1 MTTTDPAGE
10 GTTPAPAT
18 APADAERAD
27 LLEALRTQRYLFLHT
42 VDALTDEQAAGRPT
56 VSELS
61 LGGLVKHVALMER
74 QWCAFIEGGPAA
86 MGGDEAAQDWADGF
100 RMAPGETLAGLVEAY
115 QRDAEHTDELL
126 LSLPDLDAAQP
137 LPAAPWFEPGAT
149 RSARR
154 VFVHLVAEIAQ
165 HSGHADILRE
175 SIDGQKTMG

>member
-1 MTTTDPAGE
+1 MTTDDD
-10 GTTPAPAT
+10 T
-18 APADAERAD
+18 APAAAERAD
-27 LLEALRTQRYLFLHT
+27 LLEALRTQRFLFLHT

-74 QWCAFIEGGPAA
+74 QWCGFIEGGPDA
-86 MGGDEAAQDWADGF
+86 MSGGEVEQDWAGGF
-100 RMAPGETLAGLVEAY
+100 VMAPGETLAGLVEDYHRAAG
-115 QRDAEHTDELL
+115 RTDALL
-126 LSLPDLDAAQP
+126 LALPDLDAAQP